1 LRVPWRPGQNG
12 NPQGKRGDE
21 YLETIRLARQA
32 SPETMRKLIAKTD
45 SNDDRVAL
53 VAMQAIL
60 DRAWGKPRDYD
71 PKSAQA
77 GGLRIDVG
85 KLTSEQR
92 QLLLAIIQ
100 SGAVRQATCDDDTDI
115 TTVDATATETRP
127 A

>member
-1 LRVPWRPGQNG
+1 
-12 NPQGKRGDE
+12 
-21 YLETIRLARQA
+21 
-32 SPETMRKLIAKTD
+32 MRKLIAKTD

-77 GGLRIDVG
+77 GALRIDVG

-92 QLLLAIIQ
+92 QLLLSMIRR
-100 SGAVRQATCDDDTDI
+100 GGVKQAASADDTDI